1 MDLPRNSNP
10 ETPAA
15 TADLQPPVFDR
26 DEMLKRI
33 GDDLQAIS
41 DQIDS
46 FLDETPRLMTD
57 LRQALN
63 SRDSRSV
70 ERLSHRLK
78 TLARNFGLNQTVAEG
93 LRLEVMG
100 RQGDLSEAEPVYVAL
115 QDALQQLRDQLLQW
129 QSTEGVK

>member
-100 RQGDLSEAEPVYVAL
+100 RQGELSEAEPVYVAL

>member
-1 MDLPRNSNP
+1 MALPRNSNP

-26 DEMLKRI
+26 DEMLKRL